1 MKDTVITKAKAKAGD
16 AWVKDHFVFVVIMKK
31 G

>member
-1 MKDTVITKAKAKAGD
+1 MKDTVITKAEAKAGD
-16 AWVKDHFVFVVIMKK
+16 AWVKEHFVFIVIMKK